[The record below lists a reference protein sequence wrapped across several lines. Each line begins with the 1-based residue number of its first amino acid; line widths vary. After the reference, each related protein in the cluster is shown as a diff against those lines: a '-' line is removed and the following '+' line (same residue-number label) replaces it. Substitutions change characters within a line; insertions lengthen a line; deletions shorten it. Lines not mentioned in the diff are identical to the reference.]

1 MKLEGK
7 SSVTGS
13 SQGIGQGIAVH
24 LATGGASVVIDYR
37 SHPEGAEETLA
48 KVQAAGG

>member
-7 SSVTGS
+7 SPWSLAAAGHWS
-13 SQGIGQGIAVH
+13 GIAVH
-24 LATGGASVVIDYR
+24 QGASVVIDYR

-48 KVQAAGG
+48 KVQAVEASAT